1 MWVVG
6 RACDLLG
13 VAFPG
18 SVDWGQPSFGGWL
31 VVVSPTSVGC
41 DGPASSIDREAALTK
56 GRRITSRSEGVN
68 GRSMTFEFAIL
79 STLLN
84 AAST

>member
-1 MWVVG
+1 MWVDG

-18 SVDWGQPSFGGWL
+18 SVGWGQPLFGGWL
-31 VVVSPTSVGC
+31 VIVSLTSVGC
-41 DGPASSIDREAALTK
+41 DGSASSLDREAALAR
-56 GRRITSRSEGVN
+56 GRRITARSEGVN
-68 GRSMTFEFAIL
+68 GRSMTFEVAIL
-79 STLLN
+79 SALLD